1 MAKRN
6 IILCGFMGSG
16 KSTIGGLLAKKMGM
30 SFIDLD
36 RYIEKQENR
45 TISRIFEESGEA
57 YFREKEREASV
68 TLGRKQGLVV
78 AAGGGTL
85 TFEENVKAFR
95 ENGRIVLLSITPEAV
110 ALRLKND
117 TTRPLLAVPDKLGAI
132 KELFEKRLPLY
143 EKAADIIV
151 DADQSPMQVC
161 AQIMSELH

>member
-57 YFREKEREASV
+57 YFREKERE
-68 TLGRKQGLVV
+68 TG
-78 AAGGGTL
+78 
-85 TFEENVKAFR
+85 
-95 ENGRIVLLSITPEAV
+95 
-110 ALRLKND
+110 
-117 TTRPLLAVPDKLGAI
+117 
-132 KELFEKRLPLY
+132 
-143 EKAADIIV
+143 
-151 DADQSPMQVC
+151 C
-161 AQIMSELH
+161 